1 MGVAASSGRRL
12 LLRSCCLQ
20 QGTRTV
26 RHGAEANEA
35 HANRQK
41 ERVLEIPRSG

>member
-1 MGVAASSGRRL
+1 MGVTAGSSGSL

-26 RHGAEANEA
+26 RHGAAANEA

-41 ERVLEIPRSG
+41 ERVMEIPRSG